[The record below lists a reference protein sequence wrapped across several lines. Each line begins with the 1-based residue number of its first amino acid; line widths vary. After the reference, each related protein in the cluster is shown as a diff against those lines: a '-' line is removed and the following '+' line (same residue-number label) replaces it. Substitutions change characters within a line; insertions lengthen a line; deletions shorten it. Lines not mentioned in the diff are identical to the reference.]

1 MELPARFAGPDR
13 RPFTDMKPFLF
24 LLLPLLCAAA
34 VPNEIAAVIDMA
46 RQAPGEFGADAL
58 IRVAAID
65 KLDKAVRVQLLEEA
79 FRRAGEAQ
87 QPLRRQAAILKIG
100 GTAGFLQHAY
110 QQNLDALSLRLRAV
124 DAMLPLD
131 RVKARSLFLEIPP
144 LQVPKVTCD
153 DFLIYNVNLF
163 YDVLVRVAQQSFS
176 AREAAEGEPARMLER
191 YITSID
197 SAAQVEPAARM
208 LAGGGLESKDFESL
222 ATALGGSLGKIDGDD
237 RTFTATLSPASQQ
250 IFALLED
257 ARKRELSPVALLEGY
272 RRYLVN
278 NLSGPRCA
286 DDDLVESGQ
295 TYSMST
301 GARVDSLGTA
311 AADYFNQK
319 LAKPPIQAL
328 REEEVTPAKIEGAAS
343 GLRSCQAAECKDLAT
358 QYRSLIFDANGT
370 PLSQAQRD
378 STEWRVQLQQ
388 FLNSLANWKEGSGTD
403 KEGLEQFRDKCALF
417 GSLVGVIPPGPDRER
432 VLLAWLDYLQ
442 GSRIEQDDRIG
453 WFLPVNTLIGR
464 VAMDPL
470 GLGKLTE
477 ALRKSR
483 NPVIALYVEL
493 EHVAP
498 RTPDQ
503 ILPLM

>member
-1 MELPARFAGPDR
+1 
-13 RPFTDMKPFLF
+13 MKPLI
-24 LLLPLLCAAA
+24 LLLLALVGTAA

-58 IRVAAID
+58 IRLAATE
-65 KLDKAVRVQLLEEA
+65 KLEKAMRVQLLEEA
-79 FRRAGEAQ
+79 FRRAAEAQ
-87 QPLRRQAAILKIG
+87 QPLRRQASILKVG
-100 GTAGFLQHAY
+100 GAAGFLQHAY

-131 RVKARSLFLEIPP
+131 RLKARGLFLEIPP
-144 LQVPKVTCD
+144 LQIPKITCD
-153 DFLIYNVNLF
+153 DYLIYNVNLF
-163 YDVLVRVAQQSFS
+163 YDVLGKVARQSFS
-176 AREAAEGEPARMLER
+176 AREAADGEPARLLER
-191 YITSID
+191 YITAMD
-197 SAAQVEPAARM
+197 SAAQVEPAAHM
-208 LAGGGLESKDFESL
+208 LAGSGLENKDFESL
-222 ATALGGSLGKIDGDD
+222 ATALGGSLGKIYGDD

-250 IFALLED
+250 IFALLEG
-257 ARKRELSPVALLEGY
+257 AQKRELSPLPLLEGY

-278 NLSGPRCA
+278 NLSGSRCA
-286 DDDLVESGQ
+286 DDDLMESGQ
-295 TYSMST
+295 TYAMST
-301 GARVDSLGTA
+301 GGRVDSLGTA

-343 GLRSCQAAECKDLAT
+343 GLRSCQAAECKDLAA
-358 QYRSLIFDANGT
+358 QYRALIFDASGT

-378 STEWRVQLQQ
+378 STEWRAQLQQ
-388 FLNSLANWKEGSGTD
+388 FLNGLANWKEGTGTTKD
-403 KEGLEQFRDKCALF
+403 DLEQFRDKCALF
-417 GSLVGVIPPGPDRER
+417 GSLVGVIPPGADRER
-432 VLLAWLDYLQ
+432 VLLAWLDYLE
-442 GSRIEQDDRIG
+442 GSRVEQDDRIG

-470 GLGKLTE
+470 GLGKLTD

-493 EHVAP
+493 ERVAP